1 MFLDD
6 ELKAVYD
13 LMTAAGEK
21 PLDILSELLNT
32 CHRRLVKPEN
42 VQQREWDREF
52 PTLIKQVDN
61 SFRRFVKV
69 AKPNHITDT
78 TFRKYIC
85 LVLKENHGSDLVRE
99 WFRVLNWDLPE
110 EWLK

>member
-6 ELKAVYD
+6 ELRAVYD
-13 LMTAAGEK
+13 LMTAAGES
-21 PLDILSELLNT
+21 PVDILDGLLTT
-32 CHRRLVKPEN
+32 CQKRLVKPEN
-42 VQQREWDREF
+42 VQQREWDRGF

-69 AKPNHITDT
+69 SKPNHITDT

-85 LVLKENHGSDLVRE
+85 FVLKEDHGSDLVRK

>member
-13 LMTAAGEK
+13 QMTADGKK
-21 PLDILSELLNT
+21 PLDILDELLGT
-32 CHRRLVKPEN
+32 CQKRLVKPED
-42 VQQREWDREF
+42 VQQREWDRGF

-69 AKPNHITDT
+69 SKPNHITDT

-85 LVLKENHGSDLVRE
+85 FVLKESHGSDLVKK

>member
-13 LMTAAGEK
+13 SMTADGK
-21 PLDILSELLNT
+21 NPLDILDELLVT
-32 CHRRLVKPEN
+32 CKKRLVKPEY
-42 VQQREWDREF
+42 VQQRQWDREF

-69 AKPNHITDT
+69 SKPYYIKDT

-85 LVLKENHGSDLVRE
+85 FVLKENHGSDLVRK

-110 EWLK
+110 EWLN